1 MNHYS
6 QFLKHFAG
14 YALQQRLKHLI
25 LHVTNHCNFRCSHC
39 FVDFEG
45 KKKDLT
51 LEQYEEIS
59 KNYNDLF
66 WLDVAGGEP
75 FLRKDLYKI
84 VNLFKKQI
92 ITIPTNGWLK
102 QNILK
107 QIDQINDDGSEFV
120 VNLSL
125 DGLEKTHNI
134 VRKNEQSW
142 DKVWDTFGELK
153 KIKHIKTRFITVI
166 HKDNY
171 DEIIPLMKIIK
182 DSGADFH
189 SVILLRGD
197 PLDDT
202 VTLPSM
208 EKLRLLAPK
217 IFEILES
224 YKYGQKGKLSYFLK
238 NYHRYLW
245 KTSLETIEQKTQV
258 VPCLAGKSSMVIW
271 GEGNISSC
279 EMLPSFGNIKNKTI
293 KNLMLSEEY
302 KNQIKSIKNK
312 ECHCTHNCS
321 LITSITF
328 NPTKWPNL
336 IYQKKPK

>member
-1 MNHYS
+1 MNNFAAFLNHFSSYYLS
-6 QFLKHFAG
+6 QKV
-14 YALQQRLKHLI
+14 KHLI